1 MKKWVF
7 ALLVVPFVFGCSPSI
22 KRVETNL
29 VKDVGGGWNDT
40 DAQMVAAEMIND
52 CLNAGWYNKTLLKL
66 GKEPVVIVGTVS
78 NNSMEHINTD
88 VFVEEIQRALINS
101 GKVEFVASKSERGEV
116 RTERLEQDEFASEET
131 RKAFGR
137 EIGADFML
145 SGTLNSV
152 VDKSGKKALVFYQVN
167 MKLINL
173 ETNQIVWNGQKQIK
187 KYVKRSK
194 VAW

>member
-66 GKEPVVIVGTVS
+66 GKEPVFIVGTVS

-131 RKAFGR
+131 RKAFGK

>member
-101 GKVEFVASKSERGEV
+101 GKVEFVASKSKRGEV

-131 RKAFGR
+131 RKAFGK

>member
-116 RTERLEQDEFASEET
+116 RTERLDQDEFASEET
-131 RKAFGR
+131 RKAFGK

>member
-66 GKEPVVIVGTVS
+66 GKEPVVIGGTVS

-131 RKAFGR
+131 RKAFGK

>member
-131 RKAFGR
+131 RKAFGK

-152 VDKSGKKALVFYQVN
+152 VDKSGKKALVFYQAN

>member
-66 GKEPVVIVGTVS
+66 GQEPVVIVGTVS

-131 RKAFGR
+131 RKAFGK

>member
-7 ALLVVPFVFGCSPSI
+7 ALLVVPFVFGCSPNI

-131 RKAFGR
+131 RKAFGK